1 MPPPPPGGHVFQP
14 TGTIFNFIK
23 DTIGTN
29 LLTKLH
35 EDRTINVASRGITS
49 HKRINALSPGG
60 HVFQATETIFVSGQ
74 DFMGKNLLTKFHDDR
89 TINENYLAPWRPCFS
104 TIFELFLDI
113 IGTNLLAKFHKD
125 RTINV
130 ASTVL
135 TSHIWKNAPTLYGHV
150 FQATTNLL
158 AKFHEDRTSN
168 VAFEVLT
175 RQMLTTHSARK
186 AITKAHHEHIV
197 LRRGKKQLQLI
208 LLKQLPMQSD
218 LNSSNFHDWVNHA
231 TLREFTHGHVFNQ
244 AISNNCLSKFHEDWK
259 VENVRTKFIA
269 IPMFTCW
276 FRNIPSYKQHKAITL
291 VKSQKQSDTKYAVKF
306 HPSSSN
312 NSRVTS
318 DADIKTDVTMKG
330 RTAIGKTLS
339 PLSHETGVY
348 MHT

>member
-1 MPPPPPGGHVFQP
+1 MRKNAPPPGGHVFQP

-35 EDRTINVASRGITS
+35 EDRTINVASRGLTS

-74 DFMGKNLLTKFHDDR
+74 DFMGKNLLTKFYDDR
-89 TINENYLAPWRPCFS
+89 TINVASRVLTGFTTAIEENYLAPWRPCFS
-104 TIFELFLDI
+104 TIFELVLDI

-130 ASTVL
+130 AST
-135 TSHIWKNAPTLYGHV
+135 
-150 FQATTNLL
+150 TNLL
-158 AKFHEDRTSN
+158 AKFHEDRTIN
-168 VAFEVLT
+168 VASGVLT

-186 AITKAHHEHIV
+186 AITKAHHEHI
-197 LRRGKKQLQLI
+197 
-208 LLKQLPMQSD
+208 
-218 LNSSNFHDWVNHA
+218 FHDWVNHA
-231 TLREFTHGHVFNQ
+231 TSREFTHGHVFNQ
-244 AISNNCLSKFHEDWK
+244 AISNNCSSKFHEDWK
-259 VENVRTKFIA
+259 IENIRTKFIA
-269 IPMFTCW
+269 IP
-276 FRNIPSYKQHKAITL
+276 I
-291 VKSQKQSDTKYAVKF
+291 SQKQSETKYAGAQVHS